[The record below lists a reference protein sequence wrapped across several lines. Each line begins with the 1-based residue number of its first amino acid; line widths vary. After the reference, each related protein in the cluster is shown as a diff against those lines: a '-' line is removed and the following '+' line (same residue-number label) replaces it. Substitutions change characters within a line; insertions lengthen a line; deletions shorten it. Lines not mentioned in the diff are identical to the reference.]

1 MLKYER
7 TELRRMGKISEDPKL
22 RDQVSVFRGRYHAGE
37 VLAEKLEKFMGS
49 EAWVLAIPAGGVP
62 VGVILSE
69 KLGLRF
75 DLILVRKIHIPWNP
89 EAGFGALAWDGSVFY
104 NEPLL
109 RTLGL
114 TEEEVERCIEAERA
128 AIVERMRLFRGDRPF
143 PNLRGKTA
151 ILVDDGMASGFSMLA
166 AVKSMRRRNPGE
178 VVVAVPTGSEG
189 AVQLV
194 GPRADELICLNIR
207 SGPTFAVADAY
218 EAWHDLEDKDVV
230 KILEQAQKPSV

>member
-7 TELRRMGKISEDPKL
+7 TELKRMGKISENPKL
-22 RDQVSVFRGRYHAGE
+22 RDKMSVFKSRSHAGE
-37 VLAEKLEKFMGS
+37 ALAEKLEKFGGS

-89 EAGFGALAWDGSVFY
+89 EAGFGALAWDGTVFY

-114 TEEEVERCIEAERA
+114 IEEEVERCVAAERA
-128 AIVERMRLFRGDRPF
+128 VIVERMRLFRGDRPF
-143 PNLRGKTA
+143 PELRGKTA

-166 AVKSMRRRNPGE
+166 AAESVRRRNPRE

-194 GPRADELICLNIR
+194 GPHADELICLNIR

-218 EAWHDLEDKDVV
+218 RAWHDLDEEDVV
-230 KILEQAQKPSV
+230 KILSRHKS